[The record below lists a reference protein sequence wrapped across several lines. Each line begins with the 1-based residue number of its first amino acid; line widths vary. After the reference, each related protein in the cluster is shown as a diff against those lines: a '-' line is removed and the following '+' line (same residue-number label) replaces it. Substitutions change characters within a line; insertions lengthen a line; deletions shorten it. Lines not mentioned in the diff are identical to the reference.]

1 MSIYSKNYFNFSC
14 YFLPKVKILHLY
26 GNYLNILGNH
36 MDMKK
41 ATNQTY
47 KDLQALLRLSIAGIF
62 IVGGLNY
69 VFNGLI
75 ENLEK
80 KTKDTQLKLDITKKI
95 EATTL
100 NAKYDFEKSL
110 SSLETNAYKVY
121 QNSSLKKVDR
131 SDEYVTILKYG
142 GKISIGFYHESKRYE
157 PLNDQTSNEVALG
170 DGIYDIVKQSYTT
183 LNTIIQKRQQSIQN
197 NDMQTFLQTQEDLL
211 VVEKRINSLFQTRL
225 TLLGQILDNSVNK
238 LSEIEK
244 TIQLKKDIY
253 FYAQVFALFFIILS
267 LIYTSNP
274 IRKQILLTNTELEEA
289 SKEASKMAIRAKQA
303 SKSKSEFLA
312 NMSHEIRTP
321 LNAILGFIDLLKEKE
336 SDKEKLKYIA
346 TVQSSS
352 NTLLGIINDI
362 LDFSKIESG
371 NLSIDK
377 VDFNVNE
384 EFKTLVELFRAKAS
398 EKSLNLAL
406 NMDDNMPSA
415 LYSDPLRIKQV
426 IANLLSNALKFTPRN
441 GKVEL
446 NIGYKNKQL
455 VVSVKDS
462 GIGVAK
468 DKQKHIFKAF
478 SQAESSTTRKYGGTG
493 LGLSISSRLISMLGG
508 KLQLESQEGK
518 GSTFSFCIDVEIGQ
532 YKKLEAPKSTDLVD
546 IQNKKILLVED
557 NKANQMFMSLIL
569 KKFKLN
575 YEIANDGLEAIS
587 AFEKNSYDLIL
598 MDENMPN
605 LNGIEA
611 TKRILEIEKEKS
623 LTHTPIIALTANAL
637 KGDRE
642 KFLDAGMD
650 EYLTKPINKE
660 KLALTFKAFLAPKEI
675 V

>member
-1 MSIYSKNYFNFSC
+1 MGK
-14 YFLPKVKILHLY
+14 KVI
-26 GNYLNILGNH
+26 
-36 MDMKK
+36 
-41 ATNQTY
+41 NQTY
-47 KDLQALLRLSIAGIF
+47 RDLQALLRLSIAGIF

-75 ENLEK
+75 GNLEQE
-80 KTKDTQLKLDITKKI
+80 TKNTQLKLDINKKAQAQTQAAQYDFSKALSAI
-95 EATTL
+95 DEATYNT
-100 NAKYDFEKSL
+100 
-110 SSLETNAYKVY
+110 YKV
-121 QNSSLKKVDR
+121 SALKKVDK
-131 SDEYVTILKYG
+131 SDEFMTILKYG
-142 GKISIGFYHESKRYE
+142 GTIDIGFAQETKRYE
-157 PLNDQTSNEVALG
+157 PSREE
-170 DGIYDIVKQSYTT
+170 DID
-183 LNTIIQKRQQSIQN
+183 I
-197 NDMQTFLQTQEDLL
+197 
-211 VVEKRINSLFQTRL
+211 L
-225 TLLGQILDNSVNK
+225 TLDNSIYSQILTSFSHLDNMIKSSHTSLTTKDMNLFLEKQSAIGLEAKKVNT
-238 LSEIEK
+238 LFSERLHDLEKAFNTSSTQLMTIEANIK
-244 TIQLKKDIY
+244 NKKDLY
-253 FYAQVFALFFIILS
+253 FYAQVFALFFIIFS
-267 LIYTSNP
+267 LIYTSKP
-274 IRKQILLTNTELEEA
+274 IRKQILLTNEELESA
-289 SKEASKMAIRAKQA
+289 SKEASKMAVRAKQA

-336 SDKEKLKYIA
+336 DDTEKLKYIA
-346 TVQSSS
+346 TVQNSS

-377 VDFNVNE
+377 VDFNVDE

-398 EKSLNLAL
+398 EKSVNLTL
-406 NMDDNMPSA
+406 VMDDNMPSA
-415 LYSDPLRIKQV
+415 LHSDPLRIKQV

-462 GIGVAK
+462 GIGVPK

-508 KLQLESQEGK
+508 KLNLKSKENE
-518 GSTFSFCIDVEIGQ
+518 GSTFSFAIDVEIGK
-532 YKKLEAPKSTDLVD
+532 YKKVNTSSKIDLLD
-546 IQNKKILLVED
+546 IENKKILLVED

-569 KKFKLN
+569 KKFKLSFD
-575 YEIANDGLEAIS
+575 IANDGLEAVS
-587 AFEKNSYDLIL
+587 AFENSKYDLIL

-611 TKRILEIEKEKS
+611 TKRILDIEKEKA
-623 LTHTPIIALTANAL
+623 LPHTPIIALTANAL

-642 KFLDAGMD
+642 KFLEAGMD

-660 KLALTFKAFLAPKEI
+660 KLGQTFKDFLTSKEM

>member
-1 MSIYSKNYFNFSC
+1 MSIKQ
-14 YFLPKVKILHLY
+14 V
-26 GNYLNILGNH
+26 
-36 MDMKK
+36 
-41 ATNQTY
+41 TNQTY

-62 IVGGLNY
+62 IVGGLGY

-75 ENLEK
+75 GNLEQQ
-80 KTKDTQLKLDITKKI
+80 TKNTQLKLDIAKKS
-95 EATTL
+95 EANTQE
-100 NAKYDFEKSL
+100 AKYNFEKSL
-110 SSLETNAYKVY
+110 SLFDKNSYKAYRTTTL
-121 QNSSLKKVDR
+121 QKVDN
-131 SDEYVTILKYG
+131 SDEYITILKYG
-142 GKISIGFYHESKRYE
+142 GKINIGQSHESKRYE
-157 PLNDQTSNEVALG
+157 PLNEQTTDMLLVG
-170 DGIYDIVKQSYTT
+170 DGIYATIKKSFLT
-183 LNTIIQKRQQSIQN
+183 LDTIMIERQNTITDKNIES
-197 NDMQTFLQTQEDLL
+197 FLQTQN
-211 VVEKRINSLFQTRL
+211 RITQEARIVNELFDTRL
-225 TLLGQILDNSVNK
+225 TALHTILETASNK
-238 LSEIEK
+238 LSLIEAN
-244 TIQLKKDIY
+244 IEDKKDIY
-253 FYAQVFALFFIILS
+253 FYAQVFALFFIIFS

-274 IRKQILLTNTELEEA
+274 IRKQILFNNKELEEA
-289 SKEASKMAIRAKQA
+289 SREASKMAVRAAQA

-336 SDKEKLKYIA
+336 EDKEKLKYIA

-371 NLSIDK
+371 NLGIDK
-377 VDFNVNE
+377 VDFNVDA
-384 EFKTLVELFRAKAS
+384 EFSTLVELFKAKAS
-398 EKSLNLAL
+398 EKSVNLTL
-406 NMDDNMPSA
+406 IMDDNMPAA
-415 LYSDPLRIKQV
+415 LNSDPLRIKQV

-441 GKVEL
+441 GKVAL

-462 GIGVAK
+462 GIGVPK

-508 KLQLESQEGK
+508 KLKLESEEGK
-518 GSTFSFCIDVEIGQ
+518 GSTFSFAIDVEIGK
-532 YKKLEAPKSTDLVD
+532 YKKATSTLKPETLN
-546 IQNKKILLVED
+546 IQDKKILLVED

-569 KKFKLN
+569 KKFKLQF
-575 YEIANDGLEAIS
+575 EIANDGLEAIT
-587 AFEKNSYDLIL
+587 AFENGNYDLIL

-611 TKRILEIEKEKS
+611 TKRILAIEKEQA
-623 LTHTPIIALTANAL
+623 LNHTPIIALTANAL

-660 KLALTFKAFLAPKEI
+660 KLAETFKAFLTPKEM

>member
-1 MSIYSKNYFNFSC
+1 MRITQ
-14 YFLPKVKILHLY
+14 V
-26 GNYLNILGNH
+26 
-36 MDMKK
+36 
-41 ATNQTY
+41 TNQTY

-62 IVGGLNY
+62 IVGGLGY

-75 ENLEK
+75 GNLEQE
-80 KTKDTQLKLDITKKI
+80 TKNTQLKLDITKKA
-95 EATTL
+95 EVSTQE
-100 NAKYDFEKSL
+100 AKYNFEKSL
-110 SSLETNAYKVY
+110 SLLDENGYAKYK
-121 QNSSLKKVDR
+121 LTTIKKVDK
-131 SDEYVTILKYG
+131 SDEYITILKYG
-142 GKISIGFYHESKRYE
+142 GKIDIGLNNESKRYE
-157 PLNDQTSNEVALG
+157 PLNEQSTDSLLTGN
-170 DGIYDIVKQSYTT
+170 GIYTDIKKSFLT
-183 LNTIIQKRQQSIQN
+183 LDTIMSDRKNTI
-197 NDMQTFLQTQEDLL
+197 NDKNIESFLQTQNHIAEEAVRVRMLL
-211 VVEKRINSLFQTRL
+211 DNRL
-225 TLLGQILDNSVNK
+225 STLHQILETASNK
-238 LSEIEK
+238 LALIEAN
-244 TIQLKKDIY
+244 IEDKKDIY
-253 FYAQVFALFFIILS
+253 FYAQVFAQVFIIFS

-274 IRKQILLTNTELEEA
+274 IRKQILFNNKELEEA
-289 SKEASKMAIRAKQA
+289 SKEASKMAVRAAQA
-303 SKSKSEFLA
+303 SKTKSEFLA

-336 SDKEKLKYIA
+336 EDKEKLKYIE

-377 VDFNVNE
+377 VDFNVDA
-384 EFKTLVELFRAKAS
+384 EFNTLVELFRAKAS
-398 EKSLNLAL
+398 EKSVNLTL
-406 NMDDNMPSA
+406 IMDDHMPSA
-415 LYSDPLRIKQV
+415 LHSDPLRIKQV

-446 NIGYKNKQL
+446 HIGYSNKQL
-455 VVSVKDS
+455 TVSVKDS
-462 GIGVAK
+462 GIGVPK
-468 DKQKHIFKAF
+468 DKQKLIFKAF

-508 KLQLESQEGK
+508 KLILKSEVGK
-518 GSTFSFCIDVEIGQ
+518 GSTFSFAINVEIGT
-532 YKKLEAPKSTDLVD
+532 YKKVDTSIKLETLD
-546 IQNKKILLVED
+546 IEGKKILLVED
-557 NKANQMFMSLIL
+557 NKANQMFMTLIL
-569 KKFKLN
+569 KKFKLQC
-575 YEIANDGLEAIS
+575 EIANDGLEAIT
-587 AFEKNSYDLIL
+587 AFENNSYDLIL

-611 TKRILEIEKEKS
+611 TKRILEIEKERA

-660 KLALTFKAFLAPKEI
+660 KLAETFKAFLTPKEM

>member
-1 MSIYSKNYFNFSC
+1 
-14 YFLPKVKILHLY
+14 
-26 GNYLNILGNH
+26 
-36 MDMKK
+36 MDIKK
-41 ATNQTY
+41 AKNQTY

-75 ENLEK
+75 GNLEK
-80 KTKDTQLKLDITKKI
+80 ETKNIQFKLDITKKI

-100 NAKYDFEKSL
+100 DAKYDFEKSL
-110 SSLETNAYKVY
+110 SSLETHAYQTY
-121 QNSSLKKVDR
+121 QASSLKKVDK

-142 GKISIGFYHESKRYE
+142 GKIAIGFYHESKRYE
-157 PLNDQTSNEVALG
+157 PISDQTENEVALG
-170 DGIYDIVKQSYTT
+170 DGIYTSVKQSYQK
-183 LNTIIQKRQQSIQN
+183 LNKFIKQREESILN
-197 NDMQTFLQTQEDLL
+197 SDMKIFLQTQEALL
-211 VVEKRINSLFQTRL
+211 AEEQYINTLFEKRL
-225 TLLGQILDNSVNK
+225 TLLGKILDISVKK
-238 LSEIEK
+238 LAKIES
-244 TIQLKKDIY
+244 TIQTKKDIY
-253 FYAQVFALFFIILS
+253 FYAQTFALFFIIFS
-267 LIYTSNP
+267 LIYTSKP
-274 IRKQILLTNTELEEA
+274 IRKQILLTNQELEEA

-336 SDKEKLKYIA
+336 SDPEKLKYIA
-346 TVQSSS
+346 TVQNSS

-377 VDFNVNE
+377 VDFNVE
-384 EFKTLVELFRAKAS
+384 DEFKTLVELFRAKAS
-398 EKSLNLAL
+398 EKSVNLTL
-406 NMDDNMPSA
+406 NMDDTMPAA
-415 LYSDPLRIKQV
+415 LHSDPLRIKQV

-446 NIGYKNKQL
+446 NIGYQNRQL

-462 GIGVAK
+462 GIGVPK

-518 GSTFSFCIDVEIGQ
+518 GSTFSFCIDVEVGK
-532 YKKLEAPKSTDLVD
+532 YKKLETTKSTDLLE
-546 IQNKKILLVED
+546 IQDKKILLVED

-569 KKFKLN
+569 KKFKLQ
-575 YEIANDGLEAIS
+575 YEIANDGLEAIK
-587 AFEKNSYDLIL
+587 AFEENSYDLIL

-611 TKRILEIEKEKS
+611 TKRILQIEDEKA
-623 LTHTPIIALTANAL
+623 LKHTPIIALTANAL

-642 KFLDAGMD
+642 KFLEAGMD

>member
-1 MSIYSKNYFNFSC
+1 MQFNKN
-14 YFLPKVKILHLY
+14 
-26 GNYLNILGNH
+26 
-36 MDMKK
+36 
-41 ATNQTY
+41 TNRTY

-75 ENLEK
+75 GNLEQQ
-80 KTKDTQLKLDITKKI
+80 TKNTQLQIDITKKI
-95 EATTL
+95 ESVTL
-100 NAKYDFEKSL
+100 DAKYDFARALSYLDENKYTTYKNSTLEKISK
-110 SSLETNAYKVY
+110 A
-121 QNSSLKKVDR
+121 
-131 SDEYVTILKYG
+131 DEYANILKYG
-142 GKISIGFYHESKRYE
+142 GNIDLGLTKESKRFE
-157 PLNDQTSNEVALG
+157 PEM
-170 DGIYDIVKQSYTT
+170 KQSSNVILLGSGISSDIRYGFTQLDSFMHQRDMT
-183 LNTIIQKRQQSIQN
+183 LKNQDMQDFLTIQKKVEIESKKINLLLDQHLNTIKAILENSRNQLSVIEDNIQ
-197 NDMQTFLQTQEDLL
+197 D
-211 VVEKRINSLFQTRL
+211 
-225 TLLGQILDNSVNK
+225 
-238 LSEIEK
+238 
-244 TIQLKKDIY
+244 KKDLY
-253 FYAQVFALFFIILS
+253 FYAQVFALFFIIFS

-274 IRKQILLTNTELEEA
+274 IRKQILLTNQELEEA
-289 SKEASKMAIRAKQA
+289 SKEASKMAVRAKQA

-336 SDKEKLKYIA
+336 SDPEKLKYIA

-377 VDFNVNE
+377 VDFNVDE

-398 EKSLNLAL
+398 EKSVNLTL
-406 NMDDNMPSA
+406 IMDDNMPSA
-415 LYSDPLRIKQV
+415 LHSDPLRIKQV

-441 GKVEL
+441 GKVQL
-446 NIGYKNKQL
+446 HIGYKNNKL
-455 VVSVKDS
+455 CVSVKDT
-462 GIGVAK
+462 GIGVPK

-493 LGLSISSRLISMLGG
+493 LGLSISSRLITMLGG
-508 KLQLESQEGK
+508 TLKLKSSEGK
-518 GSTFSFCIDVEIGQ
+518 GSTFSFEIEVKPGT
-532 YKKLEAPKSTDLVD
+532 YKKVEKNIMTELDHIAD
-546 IQNKKILLVED
+546 KKILLVED

-569 KKFKLN
+569 KKFKLQFD
-575 YEIANDGLEAIS
+575 IANDGLEAIS
-587 AFEKNSYDLIL
+587 AFEQGQYDLIL

-611 TKRILEIEKEKS
+611 TKRILEIEKEQNYH
-623 LTHTPIIALTANAL
+623 HTPIIALTANAL

-660 KLALTFKAFLAPKEI
+660 KLAQTFKQFIAEKET

>member
-1 MSIYSKNYFNFSC
+1 MGIKQ
-14 YFLPKVKILHLY
+14 V
-26 GNYLNILGNH
+26 
-36 MDMKK
+36 
-41 ATNQTY
+41 TNQTY

-62 IVGGLNY
+62 IVGGLGY

-75 ENLEK
+75 DNLEK
-80 KTKDTQLKLDITKKI
+80 QTKNTQLQIDIAKKSEAKTK
-95 EATTL
+95 EAQY
-100 NAKYDFEKSL
+100 NFEKSL
-110 SSLETNAYKVY
+110 SLLEENAYTKHKALSL
-121 QNSSLKKVDR
+121 QNVDK
-131 SDEYVTILKYG
+131 SDEFITILKYG
-142 GKISIGFYHESKRYE
+142 GKINIGVNNESKRYE
-157 PLNDQTSNEVALG
+157 PRNQQTTDLSLIG
-170 DGIYDIVKQSYTT
+170 DGIYSKIKESFLALDTIMIERRQALQRGDILAFLKTQDKISKEVIMVK
-183 LNTIIQKRQQSIQN
+183 K
-197 NDMQTFLQTQEDLL
+197 
-211 VVEKRINSLFQTRL
+211 LFDTRL
-225 TLLGQILDNSVNK
+225 SLLHEILENSFQK
-238 LSEIEK
+238 LSIIEANIQDK
-244 TIQLKKDIY
+244 TDLY
-253 FYAQVFALFFIILS
+253 FYAQVFALFFIIFS

-274 IRKQILLTNTELEEA
+274 IRKQILFNNKELEEA
-289 SKEASKMAIRAKQA
+289 SREASKMAVRAAQA

-346 TVQSSS
+346 TIQNSST
-352 NTLLGIINDI
+352 TLLGIINDI

-371 NLSIDK
+371 NLAIDK
-377 VDFNVNE
+377 VDFNVDA
-384 EFKTLVELFRAKAS
+384 EFSTLVELFRAKAS
-398 EKSLNLAL
+398 EKSVNLTL
-406 NMDDNMPSA
+406 IMDDNMPSA
-415 LYSDPLRIKQV
+415 LHSDPLRIKQV

-446 NIGYKNKQL
+446 HIGYKNKKL
-455 VVSVKDS
+455 LVSVKDS

-508 KLQLESQEGK
+508 KLHLKSEEGK
-518 GSTFSFCIDVEIGQ
+518 GSTFSFAIDVELGK
-532 YKKLEAPKSTDLVD
+532 YKKTSTPIKPEALN
-546 IQNKKILLVED
+546 IQDKKILLVED

-569 KKFKLN
+569 KKFKLQFD
-575 YEIANDGLEAIS
+575 IANDGLEAIA
-587 AFEKNSYDLIL
+587 AFENNSYDLIL

-611 TKRILEIEKEKS
+611 TKRILAIEKENT
-623 LTHTPIIALTANAL
+623 LVHTPIIALTANAL

-660 KLALTFKAFLAPKEI
+660 KLAETFKDFLTPKEM

>member
-1 MSIYSKNYFNFSC
+1 ME
-14 YFLPKVKILHLY
+14 V
-26 GNYLNILGNH
+26 
-36 MDMKK
+36 KK

-75 ENLEK
+75 GNLEQQ
-80 KTKDTQLKLDITKKI
+80 TKNTQLKLDIIKKVEAQTLDARYNFTK
-95 EATTL
+95 AL
-100 NAKYDFEKSL
+100 SL
-110 SSLETNAYKVY
+110 LDDNAYETFKS
-121 QNSSLKKVDR
+121 SSLKKVNK
-131 SDEYVTILKYG
+131 SDEYLTILKYG
-142 GKISIGFYHESKRYE
+142 GIINIGLHNESKRYE
-157 PLNDQTSNEVALG
+157 PSSLEQDKSIINLENNIYSNVKYSFLKLDEIMHARRTSML
-170 DGIYDIVKQSYTT
+170 
-183 LNTIIQKRQQSIQN
+183 QK
-197 NDMQTFLQTQEDLL
+197 DFDTFLSTQHDISQE
-211 VVEKRINSLFQTRL
+211 SLT
-225 TLLGQILDNSVNK
+225 INK
-238 LSEIEK
+238 LFDARLESLNKALKNATMQLLDTQATIED
-244 TIQLKKDIY
+244 KKDIY
-253 FYAQVFALFFIILS
+253 FYAQVFALFFIIFS
-267 LIYTSNP
+267 LIYTSKP
-274 IRKQILLTNTELEEA
+274 IRKQILLTNQELEEA
-289 SKEASKMAIRAKQA
+289 SREASKMAVRAKQA

-336 SDKEKLKYIA
+336 EDKEKLKYI
-346 TVQSSS
+346 TTIQNSS

-377 VDFNVNE
+377 VDFNVDE

-398 EKSLNLAL
+398 EKSINLSL
-406 NMDDNMPSA
+406 VMDENMPAA
-415 LYSDPLRIKQV
+415 LHSDPLRIKQV

-446 NIGYKNKQL
+446 RIGYKEGKL
-455 VVSVKDS
+455 LVSVKDS
-462 GIGVAK
+462 GIGVPK

-508 KLQLESQEGK
+508 KLTLESEEGL
-518 GSTFSFCIDVEIGQ
+518 GSTFSFAIDVELGK
-532 YKKLEAPKSTDLVD
+532 YKKPKSLKSTELSHLKG
-546 IQNKKILLVED
+546 KKILLVED

-569 KKFKLN
+569 KKFGLVFD
-575 YEIANDGLEAIS
+575 IANDGLEAIS

-611 TKRILEIEKEKS
+611 TKRILQLEKERG
-623 LTHTPIIALTANAL
+623 LPHTPIIALTANAL

-642 KFLDAGMD
+642 KFLEAGMD

-660 KLALTFKAFLAPKEI
+660 KLALTFETFITPKEM